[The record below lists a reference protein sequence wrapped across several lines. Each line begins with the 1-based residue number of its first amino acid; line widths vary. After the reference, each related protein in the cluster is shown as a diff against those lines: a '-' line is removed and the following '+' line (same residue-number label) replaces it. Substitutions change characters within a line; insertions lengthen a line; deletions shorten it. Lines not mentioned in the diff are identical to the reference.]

1 MLPYG
6 NSRLICS
13 RTASSLAALGRIV
26 QIIEQAITVLLL
38 YHERGF
44 ARALAI
50 KRVVLRRNFVQLP
63 VGSRVTSR
71 NV

>member
-50 KRVVLRRNFVQLP
+50 NELCSAEISSSRQSVVA
-63 VGSRVTSR
+63 
-71 NV
+71 